1 MNKIKH
7 FIAVLTILFATVAPT
22 AVSATPL
29 TQFGAK
35 CTNHPILTFPSW
47 YKGLEC
53 TKEKRPDGKDYEQ
66 PEITKLN
73 DIWVIALNVVESL
86 VSAAAYVAVG
96 YIIWGGFKYMKSRGD
111 PGQLV
116 EAKNTITQAV
126 IGLGVALAST
136 AMVLF
141 VQGIFNG
148 SI

>member
-7 FIAVLTILFATVAPT
+7 VIAVLTLLFVAVTPM
-22 AVSATPL
+22 AVEATPL

-35 CTNHPILTFPSW
+35 CTNRPILTFPSW

-53 TKEKRPDGKDYEQ
+53 TNQERPDGTKYEQ
-66 PEITKLN
+66 PNITALN
-73 DIWVIALNVVESL
+73 DIWIIALNVVEAL
-86 VSAAAYVAVG
+86 IGAAAYVAVG

-136 AMVLF
+136 AMVIF
-141 VQGIFNG
+141 VQGLF
-148 SI
+148 

>member
-7 FIAVLTILFATVAPT
+7 VITALIILFAALAPIT
-22 AVSATPL
+22 AGATPL

-35 CTNHPILTFPSW
+35 CTNNPILTFPSW

-53 TKEKRPDGKDYEQ
+53 TNAERPDGTKYEQ
-66 PEITKLN
+66 PNITELD
-73 DIWVIALNVVESL
+73 DIWKIALNVVESL
-86 VSAAAYVAVG
+86 VSAAAYIAVG
-96 YIIWGGFKYMKSRGD
+96 YVIWGGFKYMKSRGD

-136 AMVLF
+136 AIVLF
-141 VQGIFNG
+141 VQSLF
-148 SI
+148 